1 MKNSPTTTTVTM
13 AVNRVAMPTTAD
25 IARSPLMVTVDATRH
40 QMFHLM
46 RRVTRSTAVHDR
58 HENLMQPP
66 DRPVESIGAVN
77 SEPRRCNGDRGAVSL
92 EQVLWFVASGV
103 SVAVVAG
110 ILWSRIREQANSP
123 IQAPIA
129 PWWGLRHRWCGPMA
143 VVGAPGCAPAHPAAH
158 QSVTSI

>member
-1 MKNSPTTTTVTM
+1 MKNSPTMSTATMAANRAAMSTTV
-13 AVNRVAMPTTAD
+13 D
-25 IARSPLMVTVDATRH
+25 IARSPLMATLDATRH

-46 RRVTRSTAVHDR
+46 RRVTRSSVAHDR
-58 HENLMQPP
+58 HENLTQSSDCPAA
-66 DRPVESIGAVN
+66 SIGAVTC
-77 SEPRRCNGDRGAVSL
+77 ERRRCNGDRGAVSL

-129 PWWGLRHRWCGPMA
+129 P
-143 VVGAPGCAPAHPAAH
+143 
-158 QSVTSI
+158 

>member
-1 MKNSPTTTTVTM
+1 MKNSPTMSTVTI
-13 AVNRVAMPTTAD
+13 AVNRIAMPTTAD

-66 DRPVESIGAVN
+66 DRPVESIDVAN

-129 PWWGLRHRWCGPMA
+129 P
-143 VVGAPGCAPAHPAAH
+143 
-158 QSVTSI
+158 